1 MAGHLSSI
9 RCPAQQKKE
18 GAGGGG
24 GGGVGK
30 VATYC
35 DGSSKL
41 TAADRL
47 GCQRQI
53 LLPNGLSQ
61 SRGEHV
67 MEHVMD
73 KGLHWWARVALTASI
88 GAFVSINAG
97 NK

>member
-1 MAGHLSSI
+1 MVVVVVGVD
-9 RCPAQQKKE
+9 
-18 GAGGGG
+18 GGGVLV

-30 VATYC
+30 VATDC

-73 KGLHWWARVALTASI
+73 KGLHWWARVEFNSI
-88 GAFVSINAG
+88 DWRIRID
-97 NK
+97 

>member
-1 MAGHLSSI
+1 MVVVAVV
-9 RCPAQQKKE
+9 
-18 GAGGGG
+18 
-24 GGGVGK
+24 GGVGK
-30 VATYC
+30 VATC

-61 SRGEHV
+61 SRREHV

-73 KGLHWWARVALTASI
+73 KGLYWWACVELTASI
-88 GAFVSINAG
+88 GAFASI
-97 NK
+97 KSRK

>member
-1 MAGHLSSI
+1 MVVV
-9 RCPAQQKKE
+9 
-18 GAGGGG
+18 
-24 GGGVGK
+24 GGVGK

-73 KGLHWWARVALTASI
+73 KGLHWWARVELTASI